1 MNNQKVAIVTG
12 GGTGIGYGIAKKFI
26 EKGMITY
33 IIGRRLEKL
42 EKAQKELGNLCKI
55 VQFDL
60 NELDKIP
67 EMVNSIKESEGQI
80 DVLVNNAGINY
91 KCHMLELSDEKFQQ
105 VINTNL
111 TAIFS
116 LSKEV
121 AKVMKEKSK
130 GSIINITSM
139 TSHYGIPKV
148 VAYTASKAGL
158 LASG

>member
-80 DVLVNNAGINY
+80 DVLVNNAGIN
-91 KCHMLELSDEKFQQ
+91 
-105 VINTNL
+105 
-111 TAIFS
+111 
-116 LSKEV
+116 
-121 AKVMKEKSK
+121 
-130 GSIINITSM
+130 
-139 TSHYGIPKV
+139 
-148 VAYTASKAGL
+148 
-158 LASG
+158 